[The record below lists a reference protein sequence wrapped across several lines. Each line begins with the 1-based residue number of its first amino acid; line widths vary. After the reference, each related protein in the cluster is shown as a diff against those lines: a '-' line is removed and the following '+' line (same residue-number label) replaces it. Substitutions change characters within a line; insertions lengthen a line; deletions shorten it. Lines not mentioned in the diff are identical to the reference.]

1 MIRILKFLKPYRWG
15 VILIFVLVGLRAVLD
30 LLLPAILGRL
40 VNEGIGISDQVSGPN
55 IPRIYELAGVML
67 IIITISIIVTII
79 SSFLESRISASFAV
93 DLRKA
98 VYKKIET
105 FSLREM
111 DHFTTS
117 SLITRSTNDI
127 QQIQGFVNMMLRL
140 IILQPV
146 LAAGAIIFSVQ
157 TQPTLSL
164 ILIVSVI
171 AIVFVVVTIFS
182 ITLPKFAR
190 IQKLVDRLNLV
201 TRENLSGLRVVRA
214 YNTEV
219 FQANRIDDAS
229 KESMKINIF
238 VNRISGLLWPIM
250 ALIMGFTSLAIV
262 YFGAQFI
269 EDGVPGFTP
278 GDLIALMQYAMRAV
292 FAFMFMTIIFIMVPR
307 AAISANRI
315 KEVLDMDVEI
325 QDPVKESTLPVSFK
339 GEVTF
344 KHVTFKYPNAEQPV
358 LDDISFTAPAGKITA
373 FIGSTGSGKSTLIN
387 LIPRFYEITEGEISI
402 DGVDIKSMK
411 QETLHQLMGY
421 VPQKGVLFTGTIKDN
436 ILFGASQTDE
446 AHMIKAAQIAQA
458 ESFILESENQYESM
472 IAQGGTNVSGGQ
484 RQRLSIARAISK
496 APIIYIFDDSF
507 SALDYQ
513 TDKKLREALD
523 AHISSTKLIV
533 AQRINT
539 IRYAQQIVVLDRG
552 RIVGIGTHDEL
563 MASCGVYQEI
573 ASSQL
578 SKEDL

>member
-15 VILIFVLVGLRAVLD
+15 VILVFILVGLRAVLD

-40 VNEGIGISDQVSGPN
+40 VNEGIGISDQVTGPN

-67 IIITISIIVTII
+67 IIITISIMVTIL

-127 QQIQGFVNMMLRL
+127 QQIQGFINMMLRL

-164 ILIVSVI
+164 ILIASVT

-182 ITLPKFAR
+182 ITLPKFAL

-214 YNTEV
+214 YNTED

-269 EDGVPGFTP
+269 EDGVPGFVP

-315 KEVLDMDVEI
+315 REVLDMDVEI
-325 QDPVKESTLPVSFK
+325 EDPKEEASLPQSFK

-344 KHVTFKYPNAEQPV
+344 KDVTFKYPNAEQPV
-358 LDDISFTAPAGKITA
+358 LDHITFTAPAGKTTA

-387 LIPRFYEITEGEISI
+387 LIPRFYEITEGDITI
-402 DGVDIKSMK
+402 DGIDIRSMK
-411 QETLHQLMGY
+411 QETLHSLMGY
-421 VPQKGVLFTGTIKDN
+421 VPQKGVLFTGSIKDN
-436 ILFGASQTDE
+436 ILFGAAQTDE

-458 ESFILESENQYESM
+458 ESFILENENQYESM

-496 APIIYIFDDSF
+496 DPVIYIFDDSF

-513 TDKKLREALD
+513 TDRKLREELD

-539 IRYAQQIVVLDRG
+539 IRQAEQIVVLDRG
-552 RIVGIGTHDEL
+552 RIVGIGTHEEL
-563 MASCGVYQEI
+563 MASCSVYQEI

-578 SKEDL
+578 SKEEL